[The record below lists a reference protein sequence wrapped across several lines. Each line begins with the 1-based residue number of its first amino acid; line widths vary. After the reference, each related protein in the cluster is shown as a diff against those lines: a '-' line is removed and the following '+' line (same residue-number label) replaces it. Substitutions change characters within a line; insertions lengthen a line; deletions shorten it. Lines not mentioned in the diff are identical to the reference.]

1 MSWVSF
7 TALFFAT
14 WWIVLFV
21 VLPFSVRTQDDDHNV
36 TLGTVPSAPRGPHM
50 LRAFVRATIV
60 TVVVMGILYGLT
72 MGLGFSFD
80 DIMRIMPDF
89 TPDASH

>member
-1 MSWVSF
+1 MSWISF
-7 TALFFAT
+7 SALFFIT
-14 WWIVLFV
+14 WWLVLFI
-21 VLPFSVRTQDDDHNV
+21 VLPFSVHTQDDDHDV